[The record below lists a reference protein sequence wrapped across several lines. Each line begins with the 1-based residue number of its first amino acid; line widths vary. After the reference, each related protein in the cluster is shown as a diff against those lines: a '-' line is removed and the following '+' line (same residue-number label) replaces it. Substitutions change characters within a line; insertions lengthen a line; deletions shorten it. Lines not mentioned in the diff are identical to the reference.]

1 MLPGAEK
8 TELGSLYLHVK
19 RVMMGVH
26 KNCEKVENLVHIADE
41 W

>member
-8 TELGSLYLHVK
+8 TELGSLYIRVK

-26 KNCEKVENLVHIADE
+26 KNSEKVEKLVQIADE